1 MNYRISNQ
9 LKNGPGTMKLSRKI
23 ILLLS
28 LFLIGLVVS
37 PYSTAQKP
45 LTIQVTPIALGD
57 SWSVLWMRHH
67 NDALF
72 AVASSA
78 DAVFVAGT
86 TITLTDTVKENIIL
100 LKYSTEGEL
109 LWNQTWNAPF
119 NEAAYALVTSLDALY
134 LAGQTTTGP
143 YGTNGLLVKLD
154 LDGNQLWNVSFGNFP
169 TEWFTS
175 IAIGIDGIYVSGI
188 VRRVIPDDADAMIAK
203 FDFNGNELWSEA
215 WDMAAV
221 DRGLGVA
228 VGSDGVYIV
237 GDYGANW
244 EGSTNNAFLAKY
256 SLTGVHIWNQTWGG
270 AERDIA
276 RAVTVNN
283 GSIYV
288 TGSTQSL
295 STSPTGE
302 LFLRSYNRTS
312 SLLWETLENT
322 GVNHNGVGLHATDD
336 TVYVG
341 SEYNDPNAG
350 YRVNLLNYNVTG
362 ELLWESPWGGEGN
375 CLLFGYAFGGDSHFL
390 AGTTLGW
397 LSDSTNGFLVK
408 FGIDG
413 ETGPGPVELLEPVFL
428 NLYGSLI
435 LSWTQAF
442 DAHAA
447 IDLYELQMDST
458 PYFTIPDQTWNLNA
472 TSLLLSNHPIG
483 TYYFR
488 VRARDQTNLF
498 GPWSNV
504 IMVTVT
510 LVPPTLFN
518 PWIAPLV
525 LIMGMLIGVAIVLWV
540 FIRRWRIR

>member
-1 MNYRISNQ
+1 
-9 LKNGPGTMKLSRKI
+9 MKLSRKI
-23 ILLLS
+23 ILLVS
-28 LFLIGLVVS
+28 IILIGLVAL
-37 PYSTAQKP
+37 PYSAAQKP
-45 LTIQVTPIALGD
+45 LSVQVTPVVLGD
-57 SWSVLWMRHH
+57 PWSALWMRHH

-72 AVASSA
+72 AIASSV
-78 DAVFVAGT
+78 DAVFVTGT
-86 TITLTDTVKENIIL
+86 TLNLFDIVKENIIL

-119 NEAAYALVTSLDALY
+119 DEAAYALVTSLDALY
-134 LAGQTTTGP
+134 LAGKTTTGP

-169 TEWFTS
+169 AEWFTS
-175 IAIGIDGIYVSGI
+175 IAIGIDGIYVGGI
-188 VRRVIPDDADAMIAK
+188 VRRALPDDADAMIVK

-215 WDMAAV
+215 WDMAGV
-221 DRGLGVA
+221 DRGFGVA
-228 VGSDGVYIV
+228 VGSDGAYLV
-237 GDYGANW
+237 GDYGEEW
-244 EGSTNNAFLAKY
+244 GGSANNAFLAKY

-270 AERDIA
+270 TERDIA

-283 GSIYV
+283 DSIYV

-302 LFLRSYNRTS
+302 LFLRNYNSTN
-312 SLLWETLENT
+312 SLLWESLENT
-322 GVNHNGVGLHATDD
+322 GLNHEGIGLHATDD
-336 TVYVG
+336 TVFVG
-341 SEYNDPNAG
+341 SEYTDSNAG
-350 YRVNLLNYNVTG
+350 YRVNLLNYNVSG
-362 ELLWESPWGGEGN
+362 ELIWECPWGGAGN
-375 CLLFGYAFGGDSHFL
+375 CQPFGYTFRNDNHYL
-390 AGTTLGW
+390 TGTTSDW

-413 ETGPGPVELLEPVFL
+413 ETGPGPVELLEPIFL

-442 DAHAA
+442 TAHVA
-447 IDLYELQMDST
+447 IDIYELQMDGT
-458 PYFTIPDQTWNLNA
+458 PYFAIPDQTWNINA

-498 GPWSNV
+498 GPWSNI

-525 LIMGMLIGVAIVLWV
+525 LIMGTLIGVAIMLWV